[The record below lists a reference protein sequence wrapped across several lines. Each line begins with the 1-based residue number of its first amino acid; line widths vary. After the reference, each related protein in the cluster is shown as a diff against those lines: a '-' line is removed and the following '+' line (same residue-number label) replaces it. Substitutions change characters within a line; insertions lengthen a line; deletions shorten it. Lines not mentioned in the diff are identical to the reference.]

1 MPRRTHLRW
10 RVLLLTGAF
19 AFALFTITFG
29 LSWEARVSQ
38 QRWSRLMSVET
49 QAIATLEE
57 MIRQQ
62 NAFRV
67 RLLVARAR
75 PDQYV
80 VVAQLLDREALRSID
95 TTYLRGCVRAFENVI
110 DDSHVR
116 RQDVVVTS
124 NAIVNEAQRLAASRK
139 AEIAR
144 QLPALERDTRE
155 MMSSG
160 LAIAWIIVIVS
171 FALAQVTLRNVVR
184 PLEELSQAA
193 DRIAAGDLYARAPV
207 AGDLEVAKL
216 GVAFNRMADELNAR
230 ARTDDLTGLPNFRA
244 FRERI
249 DVEIARAA
257 RYPEQFGILVLDLDH
272 FKKYNDR
279 FGHLAG
285 NDALQRVAEVIRETV
300 RAVDFPARYGGEEF
314 AVILPQID
322 GALIIPIAERI
333 RAGVEA
339 LPATAEGA
347 TMTVSIGAAI
357 FPFDGNGADALFHA
371 ADQRLYEAKRLG
383 RNRVV
388 AMSDAARTKA
398 AG

>member
-1 MPRRTHLRW
+1 MPRRTHLRR
-10 RVLLLTGAF
+10 RVLLLTA
-19 AFALFTITFG
+19 AFALALFTVTFG
-29 LSWEARVSQ
+29 LSWEARAAQ

-57 MIRQQ
+57 LIRQQ

-67 RLLVARAR
+67 RLLSERATPR
-75 PDQYV
+75 QYD
-80 VVAQLLDREALRSID
+80 VVAQLLEHDALKAID
-95 TTYLRGCVRAFENVI
+95 TTYLRGCVRAFQNVI
-110 DDSHVR
+110 NDRTVR
-116 RQDVVVTS
+116 PQDVVVTS
-124 NAIVNEAQRLAASRK
+124 TAIVNEAQRLSSERK

-144 QLPALERDTRE
+144 QLPALERDTRD

-171 FALAQVTLRNVVR
+171 FAIAQVTLRNVVR
-184 PLEELSQAA
+184 PLEDLSGAA
-193 DRIAAGDLYARAPV
+193 DRIAAGDLNARAPV
-207 AGDLEVAKL
+207 AGDHEVARL
-216 GVAFNRMADELNAR
+216 GIAFNRMADELNAR

-249 DVEIARAA
+249 DNEIARAV
-257 RYPEQFGILVLDLDH
+257 RYPERFGMLVLDLDH
-272 FKKYNDR
+272 FKKYNDK

-285 NDALQRVAEVIRETV
+285 NDALQRVASVIAETV
-300 RAVDFPARYGGEEF
+300 RTVDFPARYGGEEF

-322 GALIIPIAERI
+322 AVSVMPIAERI

-339 LPATAEGA
+339 LPAPPDGS
-347 TMTVSIGAAI
+347 TVTISIGAAI
-357 FPFDGNGADALFHA
+357 YPFDGLTADALFQA
-371 ADQRLYEAKRLG
+371 ADERLYEAKKLG

-388 AMSDAARTKA
+388 GLSDVSAKA

>member
-29 LSWEARVSQ
+29 LSWEAKISQ

-57 MIRQQ
+57 LIRQQ

-67 RLLVARAR
+67 RLLSGRAT
-75 PDQYV
+75 PVQYAI
-80 VVAQLLDREALRSID
+80 VAQLLEREALRAID

-110 DDSHVR
+110 NDKQVR
-116 RQDVVVTS
+116 RQDVAVTS
-124 NAIVNEAQRLAASRK
+124 SAIVNEAQRLAASRK

-155 MMSSG
+155 MMSGG

-171 FALAQVTLRNVVR
+171 FAVAQVTLRNVVR

-193 DRIAAGDLYARAPV
+193 DRIAGGDLNARAPV
-207 AGDLEVAKL
+207 AGDFEVAKL

-249 DVEIARAA
+249 DADIARAI
-257 RYPEQFGILVLDLDH
+257 RYPEHFGILVLDVDH

-285 NDALQRVAEVIRETV
+285 NDALQRVARVIRETV
-300 RAVDFPARYGGEEF
+300 RSVDLPARYGGEEF
-314 AVILPQID
+314 AVILPRID
-322 GALIIPIAERI
+322 GMSIIPIAERI
-333 RAGVEA
+333 RAGIEA
-339 LPATAEGA
+339 LPAPRDGA
-347 TMTVSIGAAI
+347 LVTVSIGVAI
-357 FPFDGNGADALFHA
+357 YPFDGMTADALFHA
-371 ADQRLYEAKRLG
+371 ADERLYEAKRLG

-388 AMSDAARTKA
+388 AATDVARIA

>member
-1 MPRRTHLRW
+1 MPRRTHLRR

-29 LSWEARVSQ
+29 LSWEARTAQ

-57 MIRQQ
+57 LIRQQ

-67 RLLVARAR
+67 KLLSGRATT
-75 PDQYV
+75 DQYT
-80 VVAQLLDREALRSID
+80 VVAQLLEHDALRKID

-110 DDSHVR
+110 NDKSVR
-116 RQDVVVTS
+116 PQDVTVTS
-124 NAIVNEAQRLAASRK
+124 TAIVNEAQRLAAERK

-144 QLPALERDTRE
+144 QLPALERDTRD

-160 LAIAWIIVIVS
+160 LAVAWIIVIVS
-171 FALAQVTLRNVVR
+171 FAVAQVTLRNVVR
-184 PLEELSQAA
+184 PLEELSLAA
-193 DRIAAGDLYARAPV
+193 DKIATGDLDARAPV
-207 AGDLEVAKL
+207 AGDFEVAKL

-249 DVEIARAA
+249 DAEIARAI
-257 RYPEQFGILVLDLDH
+257 RYPERIGVLVLDLDH
-272 FKKYNDR
+272 FKKYNDKY
-279 FGHLAG
+279 GHLAG
-285 NDALQRVAEVIRETV
+285 NDALQRVSRVIAETV
-300 RAVDFPARYGGEEF
+300 RTVDFPARYGGEEF
-314 AVILPQID
+314 AIIVPQVDAASIV
-322 GALIIPIAERI
+322 PIAERI

-339 LPATAEGA
+339 LPAPRDGA
-347 TMTVSIGAAI
+347 QLTVSIGAAI
-357 FPFDGNGADALFHA
+357 YPFDGMTADLLFQA
-371 ADQRLYEAKRLG
+371 ADERLYEAKKAG

-388 AMSDAARTKA
+388 AGIQTASAKA
-398 AG
+398 V

>member
-1 MPRRTHLRW
+1 
-10 RVLLLTGAF
+10 
-19 AFALFTITFG
+19 
-29 LSWEARVSQ
+29 
-38 QRWSRLMSVET
+38 MSVET
-49 QAIATLEE
+49 QSIATLEE

-67 RLLVARAR
+67 RLLAARAR

-80 VVAQLLDREALRSID
+80 VVAQLLDREALRTID
-95 TTYLRGCVRAFENVI
+95 ITYLRGCVRVFENVI
-110 DDSHVR
+110 DDSHAR

-193 DRIAAGDLYARAPV
+193 DRIAAGDLNARAPV

-230 ARTDDLTGLPNFRA
+230 ARTDDLTELPNFRA

-300 RAVDFPARYGGEEF
+300 RVVDFPARYGGEEF

-322 GALIIPIAERI
+322 GASIIPIAERI

>member
-1 MPRRTHLRW
+1 
-10 RVLLLTGAF
+10 
-19 AFALFTITFG
+19 
-29 LSWEARVSQ
+29 Q

-49 QAIATLEE
+49 QAISTLDE

-67 RLLVARAR
+67 RLLANRAT
-75 PDQYV
+75 PEQYV
-80 VVAQLLDREALRSID
+80 VVAQLLEREALRAID
-95 TTYLRGCVRAFENVI
+95 TTYLRGCVNVFQKVI
-110 DDSHVR
+110 
-116 RQDVVVTS
+116 QDPLARKQDITVTS
-124 NAIVNEAQRLAASRK
+124 NAIVNEAQRVAASRT

-171 FALAQVTLRNVVR
+171 FAVAQVTLRNVVR

-193 DRIAAGDLYARAPV
+193 DRIAGGDLHARAPV
-207 AGDLEVAKL
+207 AGDFEVAKL
-216 GVAFNRMADELNAR
+216 GVAFNRMADELSAR

-249 DVEIARAA
+249 DAEIVRAV
-257 RYPEQFGILVLDLDH
+257 RYPEQFGMLVLDLDH

-285 NDALQRVAEVIRETV
+285 NAALQRVAEVISETV
-300 RAVDFPARYGGEEF
+300 RSVDLPARYGGEEF

-322 GALIIPIAERI
+322 GASIIPIAERI

-339 LPATAEGA
+339 LPPPADGGPLTI
-347 TMTVSIGAAI
+347 SIGAAI
-357 FPFDGNGADALFHA
+357 FPFDGSTADALFHA

-388 AMSDAARTKA
+388 AMSEASRSKV

>member
-1 MPRRTHLRW
+1 MPPRTHLRR

-19 AFALFTITFG
+19 ALALFTITFG
-29 LSWEARVSQ
+29 LSWEARAAQ

-49 QAIATLEE
+49 QAITTLEE
-57 MIRQQ
+57 LIRQQ

-67 RLLVARAR
+67 RLLTRHTT
-75 PDQYV
+75 PDQYN
-80 VVAQLLDREALRSID
+80 VVAQLLEHDALKAID

-110 DDSHVR
+110 HDRTVR
-116 RQDVVVTS
+116 PQDVVVTS
-124 NAIVNEAQRLAASRK
+124 TAIVNEAQRLSSERK

-144 QLPALERDTRE
+144 QLPALERDTRD

-160 LAIAWIIVIVS
+160 LAVAWIIVIAS
-171 FALAQVTLRNVVR
+171 FAIAQVTLRNVVR

-193 DRIAAGDLYARAPV
+193 DRVAAGDLNARAPV
-207 AGDLEVAKL
+207 AGDYEVAKL

-249 DVEIARAA
+249 ETEIARAV
-257 RYPEQFGILVLDLDH
+257 RYPERFGILVLDLDH
-272 FKKYNDR
+272 FKKYNDK

-285 NDALQRVAEVIRETV
+285 NDALQRVARVIAETV
-300 RAVDFPARYGGEEF
+300 RTVDFPARYGGEEF
-314 AVILPQID
+314 AVILPLID
-322 GALIIPIAERI
+322 AVSVLTIAERI
-333 RAGVEA
+333 RAGIET
-339 LPATAEGA
+339 LPAPPDGA
-347 TMTVSIGAAI
+347 TVTVSIGAAI
-357 FPFDGNGADALFHA
+357 YPFDGMTADVLFQAADA
-371 ADQRLYEAKRLG
+371 RLYEAKKLG

-388 AMSDAARTKA
+388 GLSEAKEKA